1 MSTFITTYIHD
12 ARLNT
17 KTVFGFA
24 IAAALGVLL
33 AAYPL
38 TSLGA
43 LALSVTLYLLFRW
56 CREHME
62 WWQMLVLLAL
72 TPSLILNYG
81 YDNFA
86 VGAGGLKFPLSDVLI
101 FLALILV
108 TWRFGQNAIKNILLD
123 P

>member
-1 MSTFITTYIHD
+1 MSTLTISKVFD
-12 ARLNT
+12 ARPNT

-43 LALSVTLYLLFRW
+43 IAVGVTAYALFRW
-56 CREHME
+56 CRAQME

-81 YDNFA
+81 FDNFA
-86 VGAGGLKFPLSDVLI
+86 V
-101 FLALILV
+101 
-108 TWRFGQNAIKNILLD
+108 WRRWIQIPA
-123 P
+123 